1 MVPPIKLIHIVD
13 FENKN
18 SWFEQY
24 LLLLTKYQIVSEVVA
39 IKKNTYLRIFCEENG
54 IHFRGPAHFYFH
66 TVFSYDRKGQSG
78 FLLSHGYK
86 PSLYALLM
94 SKILGTKF
102 VVIHHHQPHFFNLLR
117 SRKPFK
123 ASIHSRIAKVSYQA
137 SFAIQ
142 SFSSEVSEA
151 LLESGVSQTKI
162 FFNPI
167 GMDLEPLQEC
177 ASNSSQ
183 EFISKHL
190 DLNVVSV
197 CRLSW
202 EKNLGLAIES
212 IILAHQMDNR
222 IQYFIY
228 GDGPEKESLAQLIKA
243 RGADK
248 FIHLKGFEKL
258 ILPKMKDA
266 DLFLHTSLT
275 ESYGQVIFEVFFLGT
290 PILSSRVGVSI
301 DLAKIDGKRVQLIS
315 GTSPEA
321 LSMQITGM
329 LKQEQKRRPFN
340 QAETSL
346 LEAHSLTASVSNL
359 VTFLT
364 ESLEHS
370 SKKSK

>member
-1 MVPPIKLIHIVD
+1 MAPPIKLIHIVD

-39 IKKNTYLRIFCEENG
+39 LKKNPYLRIFCEENG
-54 IHFRGPAHFYFH
+54 ILFRGPAHFYFQAI
-66 TVFSYDRKGQSG
+66 FSYDRRGQEG

-123 ASIHSRIAKVSYQA
+123 ASIHSKIAKVIYQA

-151 LLESGVSQTKI
+151 LLESGISQTKI

-177 ASNSSQ
+177 ASISSK
-183 EFISKHL
+183 EFISKNL

-202 EKNLGLAIES
+202 EKNLGLAIEA

-228 GDGPEKESLAQLIKA
+228 GVGPDKESLAQLIKA
-243 RGADK
+243 RAAEK
-248 FIHLKGFEKL
+248 FIHLMGFERI
-258 ILPKMKDA
+258 ILPRMKDA

-275 ESYGQVIFEVFFLGT
+275 ESYGQVVFEVFCLGT

-301 DLAKIDGKRVQLIS
+301 DLAKITGTRVQLITD
-315 GTSPEA
+315 TSPEA
-321 LSMQITGM
+321 LAMQITGI
-329 LKQEQKRRPFN
+329 LKQNQKRRPFN
-340 QAETSL
+340 QAEKVL
-346 LEAHSLTASVSNL
+346 LQTHSLTASVSNL
-359 VTFLT
+359 VTFLID
-364 ESLEHS
+364 SFEHS